1 MARLVSV
8 GEVDV
13 DPTLEDPREMA
24 DYVVDDA
31 CADPVVALVV
41 AEWAS
46 PDDIVQVGGRLI
58 GGR

>member
-1 MARLVSV
+1 MARLVLV
-8 GEVDV
+8 VELDV
-13 DPTLEDPREMA
+13 DPTLEDPKEMA

-31 CADPVVALVV
+31 CDDPVATVVV

-46 PDDIVQVGGRLI
+46 ADDIVQVGGRLI